1 MVVCLS
7 FYVSVN
13 ADTYPEL
20 RVPHWYEKVSQFSKE
35 ELLERFGPLEEVSR
49 QTKLLVKESKT
60 SFGSFLENFLLA
72 CINSSEEEVANHSK
86 TYLSQLDEVKSE
98 LTKENLDEYNESKAQ
113 AINREVNEEAKQLLS
128 ELLGE

>member
-1 MVVCLS
+1 MVACLS

-20 RVPHWYEKVSQFSKE
+20 RVPNWYEKVSQFSKE
-35 ELLERFGPLEEVSR
+35 ELLERFGSIEEVS
-49 QTKLLVKESKT
+49 TKLLVKESKT
-60 SFGSFLENFLLA
+60 SFESFLENFLLA
-72 CINSSEEEVANHSK
+72 CISSSEEEVANHSK